1 LADQAR
7 PRKRAQGLE
16 NKIMRKRM
24 APVVGGGNG
33 LYLALI
39 LLEPFPGRRCSA
51 AFGRPVPMKKL
62 QLAKRLILPVLA
74 IGVAAGA
81 VHLPAA
87 AAPTADT
94 VYLAPHRAIYDLKLT
109 KSRGSRGV
117 EAVRGRILY
126 DFSGNACDGYQLQ
139 FRQVSELDSE
149 GKTALSDLRSTTWED
164 GTAKA
169 FRFNSENLLDDKR
182 TDAVDGHA
190 ERNATTVAINL
201 SKPKDKNFTIP
212 VSAVFPTQH
221 MRRIISAAREGKSI
235 LEFPVYDGSETGEKL
250 YNTLTVIGRPI
261 APGSKPPDDATA
273 KAPELAKLT
282 RWPVTISYFEQESAT
297 AQQTGEQTPVYA
309 ISFEIYENG
318 ISRALVL
325 DYADFTIKGEM
336 TSLEMKKAERC
347 P

>member
-1 LADQAR
+1 
-7 PRKRAQGLE
+7 
-16 NKIMRKRM
+16 
-24 APVVGGGNG
+24 
-33 LYLALI
+33 
-39 LLEPFPGRRCSA
+39 
-51 AFGRPVPMKKL
+51 MKKL

-74 IGVAAGA
+74 VGLAAAA

-87 AAPTADT
+87 AAPADDT

-164 GTAKA
+164 ANAKA

-201 SKPKDKNFTIP
+201 SKPKDKNFTVP

-261 APGSKPPDDATA
+261 APGVEAAGRRDGESPRTRQAYALAGDHQLFRAGKRQGAADRRADAGLCHFLRNLRERHFA
-273 KAPELAKLT
+273 RAGARLCRFHHQGRNDVAGDEKVQAL
-282 RWPVTISYFEQESAT
+282 PVTLICFCQ
-297 AQQTGEQTPVYA
+297 
-309 ISFEIYENG
+309 
-318 ISRALVL
+318 
-325 DYADFTIKGEM
+325 
-336 TSLEMKKAERC
+336 
-347 P
+347 